1 MAEAILKGVIDS
13 KILPAGDVFVTD
25 ALPDRRDYLRREFPA
40 IRVVDTNTELVDAA
54 DVVIFAV
61 KPQNMPLAM
70 DEIALHCTP
79 SQLFISICAGI
90 TTAIIED
97 GLRTVTNPKPRVVR
111 VMPNTPAL
119 IGMGVAGVCP
129 GSRAGE
135 EDLAVARLLFEAVG
149 EVVIVEESLMDLVTA
164 VSGSGPA
171 YVFHMIESLIE
182 AGTSLGFTP
191 EQARAFVLQM
201 VRGSAELAH
210 RSPKTPA
217 ELRRAVTSP
226 GGTTAA
232 GIAILEQRNVREA
245 FAACVAAAE
254 NRGKELA
261 EMNKAK

>member
-13 KILPAGDVFVTD
+13 KILPAKDVFVTD
-25 ALPDRRDYLRREFPA
+25 ALPDRREYLRREFPA
-40 IRVVDTNTELVDAA
+40 QVVETNNELVDVA

-61 KPQNMPLAM
+61 KPQNMPLVM
-70 DEIALHCTP
+70 NGISLQCTP
-79 SQLFISICAGI
+79 AHLFISICAGI
-90 TTAIIED
+90 TSQIIED
-97 GLRTVTNPKPRVVR
+97 GLRTVTNPRPRVVR

-119 IGMGVAGVCP
+119 IGMGVAGICP
-129 GSRAGE
+129 GSSAGP
-135 EDLAVARLLFEAVG
+135 EDVALARQIFEAVG
-149 EVVIVEESLMDLVTA
+149 EVVVVEESLMDLVTA

-261 EMNKAK
+261 EMNRK